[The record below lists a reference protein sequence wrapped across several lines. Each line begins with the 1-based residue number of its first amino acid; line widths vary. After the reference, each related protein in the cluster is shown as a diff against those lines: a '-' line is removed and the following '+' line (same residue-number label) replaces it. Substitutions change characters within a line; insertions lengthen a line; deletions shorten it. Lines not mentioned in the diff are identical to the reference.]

1 VKIFHNSLVR
11 ECAGTAIATFVVLL
25 GITVTTQ
32 LVRFLG
38 LAAGGSITFT
48 GVFALL
54 ALTSFNYLPVLL
66 SLTLFIAV
74 LMTLS
79 RSYRDSEMIV
89 WFGAGLS
96 LTRWVRPVMAFAVP
110 IVILVALLSFLL
122 SPWAITKSEEFR
134 RYMDNRDDA
143 SQVTPGVFRESRQNE
158 RVFFVEAVNE
168 GENMVANVF
177 VSSTQHHKTGVMVA
191 KRGFL
196 ETAPNGDR
204 FLVLLNGRRY
214 EGTPGTTDYKISEFE
229 RYAMRIES
237 REAKAS
243 APSAKSLPTLALLQE
258 PTPLNLGE
266 LAWRIG
272 LPMSALILALL
283 AIPLSFVNP
292 RAGRSLNLVM
302 AILIYM
308 IYNNVISISQAWIA
322 QQRVSLPLGVIGVHA
337 AMLGLLLLLFARR
350 LTLFSVVRF
359 FK

>member
-1 VKIFHNSLVR
+1 
-11 ECAGTAIATFVVLL
+11 
-25 GITVTTQ
+25 
-32 LVRFLG
+32 
-38 LAAGGSITFT
+38 
-48 GVFALL
+48 
-54 ALTSFNYLPVLL
+54 
-66 SLTLFIAV
+66 
-74 LMTLS
+74 
-79 RSYRDSEMIV
+79 
-89 WFGAGLS
+89 
-96 LTRWVRPVMAFAVP
+96 
-110 IVILVALLSFLL
+110 
-122 SPWAITKSEEFR
+122 
-134 RYMDNRDDA
+134 
-143 SQVTPGVFRESRQNE
+143 
-158 RVFFVEAVNE
+158 
-168 GENMVANVF
+168 
-177 VSSTQHHKTGVMVA
+177 
-191 KRGFL
+191 L

-337 AMLGLLLLLFARR
+337 AMLGLMMLLFARR

>member
-1 VKIFHNSLVR
+1 LVR
-11 ECAGTAIATFVVLL
+11 ECAGTAMATLVVLL
-25 GITVTTQ
+25 GITVATQ

-54 ALTSFNYLPVLL
+54 AFTSFNYLPVLL

-89 WFGAGLS
+89 WFSSGVS
-96 LTRWVRPVMAFAVP
+96 LTGWIRPVLSFAVP
-110 IVILVALLSFLL
+110 IVILIALLSLL
-122 SPWAITKSEEFR
+122 VSPWAITKSEEFR
-134 RYMDNRDDA
+134 SYMDNRDDV
-143 SQVTPGVFRESRQNE
+143 SQVTPGVFRESKQNE
-158 RVFFVEAVNE
+158 RMFFVEHVNE

-177 VSSTQHHKTGVMVA
+177 VSSTQHQKTGVMVA
-191 KRGFL
+191 NRGFL
-196 ETAPNGDR
+196 QIVDNGDR

-214 EGTPGTTDYKISEFE
+214 EGIPGTTEYKISEFE
-229 RYAMRIES
+229 RYAMRIDA

-243 APSAKSLPTLALLQE
+243 TPSAKSLPTLALLRD
-258 PTPLNLGE
+258 PNPLNLGE

-272 LPMSALILALL
+272 LPLSALILALL

-302 AILIYM
+302 AILVYM
-308 IYNNVISISQAWIA
+308 IYNNVLSIAQAWIA
-322 QQRVSLPLGVIGVHA
+322 QQRIGLPAGLLGVHA
-337 AMLGLLLLLFARR
+337 VMLGLLLALFFRR
-350 LTLFSVVRF
+350 LTLFSIFRYL
-359 FK
+359 K

>member
-1 VKIFHNSLVR
+1 
-11 ECAGTAIATFVVLL
+11 
-25 GITVTTQ
+25 
-32 LVRFLG
+32 
-38 LAAGGSITFT
+38 
-48 GVFALL
+48 
-54 ALTSFNYLPVLL
+54 
-66 SLTLFIAV
+66 
-74 LMTLS
+74 
-79 RSYRDSEMIV
+79 
-89 WFGAGLS
+89 
-96 LTRWVRPVMAFAVP
+96 
-110 IVILVALLSFLL
+110 
-122 SPWAITKSEEFR
+122 
-134 RYMDNRDDA
+134 
-143 SQVTPGVFRESRQNE
+143 
-158 RVFFVEAVNE
+158 
-168 GENMVANVF
+168 
-177 VSSTQHHKTGVMVA
+177 MVA